1 MKKTGLFPSLLFIIA
16 LSSCGPAAEN
26 RQMMHE
32 RAKVFQDS
40 IANFIRTTM
49 AEAEA
54 PGPKVI
60 SAPGAPSTVIPQP
73 TGTPQPTQSV
83 NPNAGVNKNK

>member
-1 MKKTGLFPSLLFIIA
+1 MKKTLFLFVFSLA
-16 LSSCGPAAEN
+16 LTFVSCGPAAEN

-40 IANFIRTTM
+40 IAKVLKTAM

-54 PGPKVI
+54 PVNNVVTLP
-60 SAPGAPSTVIPQP
+60 APAPTTTAVSSSTV
-73 TGTPQPTQSV
+73 
-83 NPNAGVNKNK
+83 K